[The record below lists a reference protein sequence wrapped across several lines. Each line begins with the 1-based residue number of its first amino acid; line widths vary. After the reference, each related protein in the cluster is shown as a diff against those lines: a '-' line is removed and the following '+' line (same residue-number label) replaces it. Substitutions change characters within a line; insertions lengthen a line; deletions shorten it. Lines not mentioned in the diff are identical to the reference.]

1 MTIRQAARI
10 LADHGLNSD
19 NATTAD
25 LIAAADQAG
34 LNHPERHEQA
44 DIRTALDNL
53 LAPDER
59 RLLNSWNA
67 ARHGWDRFQAGSRRA
82 TLRSARKPFDY
93 LDDDL
98 NTDTTSTSR

>member
-1 MTIRQAARI
+1 MPLT
-10 LADHGLNSD
+10 
-19 NATTAD
+19 
-25 LIAAADQAG
+25 
-34 LNHPERHEQA
+34 PE
-44 DIRTALDNL
+44 
-53 LAPDER
+53 ER

-67 ARHGWDRFQAGSRRA
+67 SRHGWDRFQTGSRRA